1 MAMTEQRASAIR
13 HELTQRLAS
22 IAAHSQRRIDR
33 KSLAEGVD
41 AIRSIA
47 HSSGF
52 GTVATL
58 AGRLES
64 ALAREVAGATVHC
77 YLDALGDAVKL
88 EPIRSS
94 AQQALLAS
102 VALRVGH

>member
-1 MAMTEQRASAIR
+1 MAMTEIRASEIR
-13 HELTQRLAS
+13 RDISQRLSA
-22 IAAHSQRRIDR
+22 IATSGSRLSRRQ
-33 KSLAEGVD
+33 LAEGVD

-47 HSSGF
+47 HIGGF
-52 GTVATL
+52 NTVETL

-64 ALAREVAGATVHC
+64 ALARESCRSTVHC

>member
-1 MAMTEQRASAIR
+1 MAMTEQRAIEIR
-13 HELTQRLAS
+13 RDLTARLTS
-22 IAAHSQRRIDR
+22 LSSTGRIDR
-33 KSLAEGVD
+33 RRLAEGVD
-41 AIRSIA
+41 AIRCIA
-47 HSSGF
+47 HSNGF
-52 GTVATL
+52 ATVATL

-64 ALAREVAGATVHC
+64 ALAREAAGATLHC